1 MRRLAFVLA
10 ACFALCVSACGAVH
24 QQTPTGENYYSLGQ
38 QAFATHDYRGSAI
51 YFQKLIDQYPFS
63 PYAED
68 AELKI
73 GLSEYQMKHYAEA
86 IASLGDFEKM
96 HPTSKQIELAS
107 YYLAMSHFDQ
117 IGRPDQDQSNT
128 ELALQQF
135 EIIERRYPETGFSA
149 LAHQQISVCREML
162 ARHQLLIGDFYYKR
176 ANFRAAES
184 RLAEL
189 MQKWPDTPVG
199 DEALYQLGTTL
210 QKEGKKYSAAQ
221 AFTAVVLH
229 YPGTIYASKAK
240 YELKKLHQPVDTEDD
255 PLRLVLTES
264 GFGDTDQ
271 VTVRQGGDTALASAA
286 DSGAYPPL
294 PLLKAPPP
302 PASDADAP
310 SSIAPTGRT
319 PAADPPSSIS
329 SSAAAPGAA
338 GSGATASGATSAGA
352 AASGGAA
359 SGDAGDS
366 VSGAGALPATT
377 SSAAG
382 KAAPEAVVG
391 AVKAAALKPAT
402 LNKVRLS
409 SADPPLSVIFDLT
422 GTVPFESQLQ
432 NGSGSSTLTIRLKE
446 TKPASR
452 LATHLVFD
460 RSIFRD
466 CDIQTDAGE
475 TTVTV
480 NTSPVSRFAVIPL
493 NAPPRLLVTFT
504 PEERQPAA
512 TNVPTDQN
520 ANSSSIN

>member
-1 MRRLAFVLA
+1 MRRLDFVLA
-10 ACFALCVSACGAVH
+10 ACFALCVSACAAH

-128 ELALQQF
+128 DQALQQF
-135 EIIERRYPETGFSA
+135 EIIERRYPETGFAA

-240 YELKKLHQPVDTEDD
+240 HELKKLHQPVDTEDD

-310 SSIAPTGRT
+310 SSTAPTGGK
-319 PAADPPSSIS
+319 PVADPPSSIS
-329 SSAAAPGAA
+329 SKAAAPGAA
-338 GSGATASGATSAGA
+338 GA
-352 AASGGAA
+352 GGAA
-359 SGDAGDS
+359 SGRA
-366 VSGAGALPATT
+366 
-377 SSAAG
+377 
-382 KAAPEAVVG
+382 
-391 AVKAAALKPAT
+391 
-402 LNKVRLS
+402 R
-409 SADPPLSVIFDLT
+409 
-422 GTVPFESQLQ
+422 
-432 NGSGSSTLTIRLKE
+432 
-446 TKPASR
+446 
-452 LATHLVFD
+452 
-460 RSIFRD
+460 
-466 CDIQTDAGE
+466 
-475 TTVTV
+475 
-480 NTSPVSRFAVIPL
+480 
-493 NAPPRLLVTFT
+493 
-504 PEERQPAA
+504 
-512 TNVPTDQN
+512 
-520 ANSSSIN
+520 

>member
-10 ACFALCVSACGAVH
+10 AGIALCVSACAAH

-128 ELALQQF
+128 EQALQQF

-210 QKEGKKYSAAQ
+210 EKEGKKYSAAQ

-229 YPGTIYASKAK
+229 YPGTTYASKAK

-286 DSGAYPPL
+286 DSNAYPPL

-302 PASDADAP
+302 PPSDADAP
-310 SSIAPTGRT
+310 SSIRPTGGT
-319 PAADPPSSIS
+319 PAPEPPSSIS
-329 SSAAAPGAA
+329 S
-338 GSGATASGATSAGA
+338 GA
-352 AASGGAA
+352 AASGAAA
-359 SGDAGDS
+359 SGAAASDPAA
-366 VSGAGALPATT
+366 SGAAASGAAASGAAASTAVT
-377 SSAAG
+377 SGAAG
-382 KAAPEAVVG
+382 NATPEAVVG
-391 AVKAAALKPAT
+391 AVKTAALKPAT

-432 NGSGSSTLTIRLKE
+432 NGSGSSTLTIHLKE
-446 TKPASR
+446 TKPASQ

-480 NTSPVSRFAVIPL
+480 NTAPVSRFAVIPL

-504 PEERQPAA
+504 PQEQQPVG
-512 TNVPTDQN
+512 TSEPTDQS
-520 ANSSSIN
+520 ANSNSID

>member
-1 MRRLAFVLA
+1 MRRLALLLA
-10 ACFALCVSACGAVH
+10 ACFALCVSACAVH
-24 QQTPTGENYYSLGQ
+24 QQTPTGQNYYLLGQ
-38 QAFATHDYRGSAI
+38 QAFATHDYKGSAI

-73 GLSEYQMKHYAEA
+73 GLSEYQQKHYAEA
-86 IASLGDFEKM
+86 ISSLGDFEKM

-107 YYLAMSHFDQ
+107 YYLAMAHYDQ

-128 ELALQQF
+128 EQALQQF
-135 EIIERRYPETGFSA
+135 EIIERRYPETGFAA

-210 QKEGKKYSAAQ
+210 EKEGKKYSAAQ

-229 YPGTIYASKAK
+229 YPGTTYASKAK
-240 YELKKLHQPVDTEDD
+240 YELKKLHQPVDTEED
-255 PLRLVLTES
+255 PLHLVLTES
-264 GFGDTDQ
+264 GFSDTDD
-271 VTVRQGGDTALASAA
+271 VKVRQGDETAVASA
-286 DSGAYPPL
+286 DPGAYPPL
-294 PLLKAPPP
+294 PILKAPPP
-302 PASDADAP
+302 PPASPDAAAP
-310 SSIAPTGRT
+310 AASNSPTGPVAST
-319 PAADPPSSIS
+319 DGSSAASPRSSIS
-329 SSAAAPGAA
+329 PGAA
-338 GSGATASGATSAGA
+338 AAGA
-352 AASGGAA
+352 AAHS
-359 SGDAGDS
+359 
-366 VSGAGALPATT
+366 
-377 SSAAG
+377 
-382 KAAPEAVVG
+382 APEAAIG
-391 AVKAAALKPAT
+391 AVKTAERTGPAT

-422 GTVPFESQLQ
+422 GAVPFESQLQ
-432 NGSGSSTLTIRLKE
+432 NGSSSSTLTIHLKE
-446 TKPASR
+446 TKLAR
-452 LATHLVFD
+452 GVATHMTFD

-466 CDIQTDAGE
+466 CDIQADAEG

-480 NTSPVSRFAVIPL
+480 NTSPVSRFAVVPL

-504 PEERQPAA
+504 PEQQLPAGA
-512 TNVPTDQN
+512 GEPGSDSG
-520 ANSSSIN
+520 NSID

>member
-1 MRRLAFVLA
+1 MRRLRFVLA
-10 ACFALCVSACGAVH
+10 ACFALGVSACAVH
-24 QQTPTGENYYSLGQ
+24 QQTPTGENYYVLGQ

-73 GLSEYQMKHYAEA
+73 GLSQYQLKHYAEA
-86 IASLGDFEKM
+86 ISSLGDFEKM

-107 YYLAMSHFDQ
+107 YYLAMAHYDQ

-128 ELALQQF
+128 EQALQQF
-135 EIIERRYPETGFSA
+135 EIIERRYPETGFAA

-162 ARHQLLIGDFYYKR
+162 ARHQLLIGDFYYKK

-210 QKEGKKYSAAQ
+210 EKEGKKYSAAQ

-229 YPGTIYASKAK
+229 YPGTTYASKAK
-240 YELKKLHQPVDTEDD
+240 YELKKLHQPVDTEED
-255 PLRLVLTES
+255 PLHLVLTES

-271 VTVRQGGDTALASAA
+271 VKVRQGDETALAST
-286 DSGAYPPL
+286 DAYPPL
-294 PLLKAPPP
+294 PILKAPPTP
-302 PASDADAP
+302 PASPDADALP
-310 SSIAPTGRT
+310 GSTVPAASPNGTPAAAAAHSSIAPD
-319 PAADPPSSIS
+319 PAPSSAAVASADPPPAP
-329 SSAAAPGAA
+329 AA
-338 GSGATASGATSAGA
+338 AGA
-352 AASGGAA
+352 AKTAA
-359 SGDAGDS
+359 QTG
-366 VSGAGALPATT
+366 
-377 SSAAG
+377 
-382 KAAPEAVVG
+382 
-391 AVKAAALKPAT
+391 PAT

-422 GTVPFESQLQ
+422 GPVAFENQLQ
-432 NGSGSSTLTIRLKE
+432 SGSSSTTLTIHLKE
-446 TKPASR
+446 TRLAKG
-452 LATHLVFD
+452 LATHMVFD
-460 RSIFRD
+460 RSIFHD
-466 CDIQTDAGE
+466 CDIQSDAGG

-480 NTSPVSRFAVIPL
+480 NTSPVSRFAVVPL

-504 PEERQPAA
+504 PEQQGPAGTSEPSSA
-512 TNVPTDQN
+512 DSG
-520 ANSSSIN
+520 NSID

>member
-10 ACFALCVSACGAVH
+10 AGIALCVSACAAH

-73 GLSEYQMKHYAEA
+73 GLSQYQMKHYAEA

-128 ELALQQF
+128 EQALQQF
-135 EIIERRYPETGFSA
+135 EIIERRYPETGFAA

-210 QKEGKKYSAAQ
+210 EKEGKKYSAAQ

-229 YPGTIYASKAK
+229 YPGTTYASKAK
-240 YELKKLHQPVDTEDD
+240 YELKKLHQPVDTEED

-286 DSGAYPPL
+286 DSNAYPPL

-310 SSIAPTGRT
+310 GSIGPTGGT
-319 PAADPPSSIS
+319 PAVDPPSSIS
-329 SSAAAPGAA
+329 SGAAAPVAA
-338 GSGATASGATSAGA
+338 V
-352 AASGGAA
+352 
-359 SGDAGDS
+359 SGDAGDA
-366 VSGAGALPATT
+366 VSGSGASLAATL
-377 SSAAG
+377 SPAG

-391 AVKAAALKPAT
+391 AVKTAALKPAT

-432 NGSGSSTLTIRLKE
+432 NGSGSSTLTIHLKQ

-504 PEERQPAA
+504 PQEQQPAG
-512 TNVPTDQN
+512 TVEPTDQG
-520 ANSSSIN
+520 ANSNSID

>member
-1 MRRLAFVLA
+1 MRRLVFVLA
-10 ACFALCVSACGAVH
+10 ACIALCVSACGAVH

-38 QAFATHDYRGSAI
+38 QAFATHDYRGSGI

-135 EIIERRYPETGFSA
+135 EIIERRYPETGFAA

-229 YPGTIYASKAK
+229 YPGTIYASKAQ

-310 SSIAPTGRT
+310 SSTAPTGGK
-319 PAADPPSSIS
+319 PVADPPSSIS
-329 SSAAAPGAA
+329 SRAAAPGAA
-338 GSGATASGATSAGA
+338 GSGA
-352 AASGGAA
+352 AA
-359 SGDAGDS
+359 SGDAGDAVS
-366 VSGAGALPATT
+366 ASGASLAAT

-504 PEERQPAA
+504 PEEQQPAA
-512 TNVPTDQN
+512 TNEPTNQN
-520 ANSSSIN
+520 SNSNSID

>member
-1 MRRLAFVLA
+1 MRRLVFVLA
-10 ACFALCVSACGAVH
+10 ACIALCVSACGAVH

-128 ELALQQF
+128 EQALQQF
-135 EIIERRYPETGFSA
+135 EIIERRYPETGFAA

-210 QKEGKKYSAAQ
+210 EKEGKKYSAAQ

-240 YELKKLHQPVDTEDD
+240 YELKKLHQPVDTEED

-271 VTVRQGGDTALASAA
+271 VMVRQGGDTTLASAA

-310 SSIAPTGRT
+310 SSIASTGGK

-329 SSAAAPGAA
+329 SRAAAPG
-338 GSGATASGATSAGA
+338 T
-352 AASGGAA
+352 AA

-366 VSGAGALPATT
+366 VSGAGALLATT

-391 AVKAAALKPAT
+391 AVKTAALKPAT

>member
-1 MRRLAFVLA
+1 MRRLAFLLA
-10 ACFALCVSACGAVH
+10 ACVALGVSACAAH
-24 QQTPTGENYYSLGQ
+24 QQTPTGQNYYLLGQ
-38 QAFATHDYRGSAI
+38 QSFATHDYKGSAI

-73 GLSEYQMKHYAEA
+73 GLSEYQQKHYAEA
-86 IASLGDFEKM
+86 ISSLGDFEKM

-107 YYLAMSHFDQ
+107 YYLAMAHYDQ

-128 ELALQQF
+128 EQALQQF
-135 EIIERRYPETGFSA
+135 EIIERRYPETGFAA

-210 QKEGKKYSAAQ
+210 EKEGKKYSAAQ

-229 YPGTIYASKAK
+229 YPSTIYASKAK
-240 YELKKLHQPVDTEDD
+240 YELKKLHQPVDTEED
-255 PLRLVLTES
+255 PLHLVLTES
-264 GFGDTDQ
+264 GFSDTDD
-271 VTVRQGGDTALASAA
+271 VKVRQGDETAVASA
-286 DSGAYPPL
+286 DSNAYPPI
-294 PLLKAPPP
+294 PILKAPPP
-302 PASDADAP
+302 SPASPNADASAGSNGP
-310 SSIAPTGRT
+310 VASTEGASAAPPR
-319 PAADPPSSIS
+319 SSIS
-329 SSAAAPGAA
+329 PVAPAAGTAAP
-338 GSGATASGATSAGA
+338 AT
-352 AASGGAA
+352 
-359 SGDAGDS
+359 
-366 VSGAGALPATT
+366 
-377 SSAAG
+377 
-382 KAAPEAVVG
+382 PEAAIG
-391 AVKAAALKPAT
+391 AVKTAARTGPAT

-422 GTVPFESQLQ
+422 GAVPFESQLQ
-432 NGSGSSTLTIRLKE
+432 NGSSSSTLTIHLKE
-446 TKPASR
+446 TRLAHG
-452 LATHLVFD
+452 LATHMTFD

-466 CDIQTDAGE
+466 CDIQAGADG

-480 NTSPVSRFAVIPL
+480 NTSPVSRFAVVPL

-504 PEERQPAA
+504 PEQQQPVGASE
-512 TNVPTDQN
+512 PGSDSG
-520 ANSSSIN
+520 NSID

>member
-1 MRRLAFVLA
+1 MRRLTFVLA
-10 ACFALCVSACGAVH
+10 AGLALCVSACAAH

-73 GLSEYQMKHYAEA
+73 GLSHYQLQHYAEA
-86 IASLGDFEKM
+86 ISSLGDFEKM
-96 HPTSKQIELAS
+96 HPTSKQIEIAS
-107 YYLAMSHFDQ
+107 YYLAMAHYDQ

-128 ELALQQF
+128 EEALQQF
-135 EIIERRYPETGFSA
+135 EIIERRYPETGFAA

-199 DEALYQLGTTL
+199 DAALYQLGTTL
-210 QKEGKKYSAAQ
+210 EKEGKKYSAAQ

-229 YPGTIYASKAK
+229 YPGTIYANKAK
-240 YELKKLHQPVDTEDD
+240 YELKKLHQPVDTEED
-255 PLRLVLTES
+255 PLHLVLTES

-271 VTVRQGGDTALASAA
+271 VRVRQGDETALASAS
-286 DSGAYPPL
+286 DSGAYAPIPI
-294 PLLKAPPP
+294 LKAPPSP
-302 PASDADAP
+302 PASPDADVPPGSANPANPAGSIASADGAPAADAP
-310 SSIAPTGRT
+310 SSVPSGPAVASAAIAE
-319 PAADPPSSIS
+319 PAAPAH
-329 SSAAAPGAA
+329 AAAGRAMNTAA
-338 GSGATASGATSAGA
+338 ERTG
-352 AASGGAA
+352 
-359 SGDAGDS
+359 
-366 VSGAGALPATT
+366 
-377 SSAAG
+377 
-382 KAAPEAVVG
+382 
-391 AVKAAALKPAT
+391 PAT

-422 GTVPFESQLQ
+422 GPVAFENQLQ
-432 NGSGSSTLTIRLKE
+432 GGSSSSTLTIRLKE
-446 TKPASR
+446 TKLASG
-452 LATHLVFD
+452 LATHMVFD
-460 RSIFRD
+460 RSIFHD
-466 CDIQTDAGE
+466 CDIQTDAGG

-480 NTSPVSRFAVIPL
+480 STSPVSRFAVVPL

-504 PEERQPAA
+504 PEQQQPSSGSEPS
-512 TNVPTDQN
+512 NDSG
-520 ANSSSIN
+520 NSID

>member
-1 MRRLAFVLA
+1 MRRLVFVLA
-10 ACFALCVSACGAVH
+10 ACIALCVSACGAVH

-135 EIIERRYPETGFSA
+135 EIIERRYPETGFAA

-210 QKEGKKYSAAQ
+210 EKEGKKYSAAQ

-240 YELKKLHQPVDTEDD
+240 YELKKLHQPVDTEED

-264 GFGDTDQ
+264 GFSDTDQ
-271 VTVRQGGDTALASAA
+271 VMVRQGGDTTLASAA

-310 SSIAPTGRT
+310 SSTAPTGGK
-319 PAADPPSSIS
+319 PVADPPSSIS
-329 SSAAAPGAA
+329 SRAAAPG
-338 GSGATASGATSAGA
+338 T
-352 AASGGAA
+352 AA

-366 VSGAGALPATT
+366 VSGAGALLATT

-382 KAAPEAVVG
+382 KAAPEAVIG
-391 AVKAAALKPAT
+391 AVKTAALKPAT

>member
-1 MRRLAFVLA
+1 
-10 ACFALCVSACGAVH
+10 
-24 QQTPTGENYYSLGQ
+24 
-38 QAFATHDYRGSAI
+38 
-51 YFQKLIDQYPFS
+51 
-63 PYAED
+63 
-68 AELKI
+68 
-73 GLSEYQMKHYAEA
+73 
-86 IASLGDFEKM
+86 
-96 HPTSKQIELAS
+96 
-107 YYLAMSHFDQ
+107 
-117 IGRPDQDQSNT
+117 
-128 ELALQQF
+128 
-135 EIIERRYPETGFSA
+135 
-149 LAHQQISVCREML
+149 
-162 ARHQLLIGDFYYKR
+162 
-176 ANFRAAES
+176 
-184 RLAEL
+184 
-189 MQKWPDTPVG
+189 VG

-210 QKEGKKYSAAQ
+210 EKEGKKYSAAQ

-240 YELKKLHQPVDTEDD
+240 YELKKLHQPVDTEED

-271 VTVRQGGDTALASAA
+271 VMVRQGGDTTLASAA

-310 SSIAPTGRT
+310 SSIASTGGK

-329 SSAAAPGAA
+329 SRAAAPG
-338 GSGATASGATSAGA
+338 T
-352 AASGGAA
+352 AA

-366 VSGAGALPATT
+366 VSGAGALLATT

-382 KAAPEAVVG
+382 KAAPEAVIG
-391 AVKAAALKPAT
+391 AVKTAALKPAT

>member
-10 ACFALCVSACGAVH
+10 AGIALCVSACAAH

-73 GLSEYQMKHYAEA
+73 GLSQYQMKHYAEA

-128 ELALQQF
+128 EQALQQF
-135 EIIERRYPETGFSA
+135 EIIERRYPETGFAA

-210 QKEGKKYSAAQ
+210 EKEGKKYSAAQ

-229 YPGTIYASKAK
+229 YPGTTYASKAK
-240 YELKKLHQPVDTEDD
+240 YELKKLHQPVDTEED

-286 DSGAYPPL
+286 DSSAYTPL

-310 SSIAPTGRT
+310 GSIGPTRGT
-319 PAADPPSSIS
+319 PAADPASSIS
-329 SSAAAPGAA
+329 SGAAAPGA
-338 GSGATASGATSAGA
+338 
-352 AASGGAA
+352 AA
-359 SGDAGDS
+359 SGDAGDA
-366 VSGAGALPATT
+366 VSGPGAPLAAT

-382 KAAPEAVVG
+382 KATPEAVVG
-391 AVKAAALKPAT
+391 AVKPAALKPAT

-432 NGSGSSTLTIRLKE
+432 NGSGSSTLTIHLKE
-446 TKPASR
+446 TKPASQ

-504 PEERQPAA
+504 PQEQQPAG
-512 TNVPTDQN
+512 TVEPTDQG
-520 ANSSSIN
+520 ANSNSID

>member
-1 MRRLAFVLA
+1 MRRLNFVLA
-10 ACFALCVSACGAVH
+10 AGLALCMWACAAH

-38 QAFATHDYRGSAI
+38 QAFATHDYKGSVI

-73 GLSEYQMKHYAEA
+73 GLSHYQLQHYAEA
-86 IASLGDFEKM
+86 ISSLGDFEKM

-107 YYLAMSHFDQ
+107 YYLAMAHYDQ
-117 IGRPDQDQSNT
+117 IGRADQDQSNT
-128 ELALQQF
+128 EQALQQF
-135 EIIERRYPETGFSA
+135 EIIERRYPETGFAA

-210 QKEGKKYSAAQ
+210 EKEGKKYSAAQ

-229 YPGTIYASKAK
+229 YPGTIFANKAK
-240 YELKKLHQPVDTEDD
+240 YELKKLHQPVDTEED
-255 PLRLVLTES
+255 PLHLVLTES

-271 VTVRQGGDTALASAA
+271 VRVRQGDETALASAA
-286 DSGAYPPL
+286 DSNAYPPL
-294 PLLKAPPP
+294 PILKAPPP
-302 PASDADAP
+302 ASPDADAPPGSANPEGSIASTDSAPASDAP
-310 SSIAPTGRT
+310 N
-319 PAADPPSSIS
+319 SIS
-329 SSAAAPGAA
+329 SGAAAPGAA
-338 GSGATASGATSAGA
+338 AAVAPAS
-352 AASGGAA
+352 
-359 SGDAGDS
+359 
-366 VSGAGALPATT
+366 ATT
-377 SSAAG
+377 ADATTTAARTG
-382 KAAPEAVVG
+382 
-391 AVKAAALKPAT
+391 PAT

-422 GTVPFESQLQ
+422 GPVAFENQLQ
-432 NGSGSSTLTIRLKE
+432 GGSSSSTLTIRLKE
-446 TKPASR
+446 TKLANG
-452 LATHLVFD
+452 LATHMVFD
-460 RSIFRD
+460 RSIFHD
-466 CDIQTDAGE
+466 CDIQADAEG

-480 NTSPVSRFAVIPL
+480 NTSPVSRFAVVPL

-504 PEERQPAA
+504 PEQQQPSGA
-512 TNVPTDQN
+512 TEPSGDNP
-520 ANSSSIN
+520 NSID

>member
-1 MRRLAFVLA
+1 VRLQ
-10 ACFALCVSACGAVH
+10 ACG
-24 QQTPTGENYYSLGQ
+24 
-38 QAFATHDYRGSAI
+38 
-51 YFQKLIDQYPFS
+51 
-63 PYAED
+63 
-68 AELKI
+68 
-73 GLSEYQMKHYAEA
+73 
-86 IASLGDFEKM
+86 
-96 HPTSKQIELAS
+96 
-107 YYLAMSHFDQ
+107 
-117 IGRPDQDQSNT
+117 NT
-128 ELALQQF
+128 EQALQQF
-135 EIIERRYPETGFSA
+135 EIIERRYPETGFAA

-210 QKEGKKYSAAQ
+210 EKEGKKYSAAQ

-294 PLLKAPPP
+294 PLLKAPPS

-310 SSIAPTGRT
+310 SSIAPTGGT
-319 PAADPPSSIS
+319 PVADPPSSIS

-338 GSGATASGATSAGA
+338 GSGAGASLAATS
-352 AASGGAA
+352 SG
-359 SGDAGDS
+359 
-366 VSGAGALPATT
+366 
-377 SSAAG
+377 AG

-391 AVKAAALKPAT
+391 AVKTAALTGPAT

-422 GTVPFESQLQ
+422 GTVPFDSQLQ
-432 NGSGSSTLTIRLKE
+432 NGSGSSTLTIHLKE
-446 TKPASR
+446 TRPAAR

-466 CDIQTDAGE
+466 CDIQSEAGE

-504 PEERQPAA
+504 PEEQQPAA
-512 TNVPTDQN
+512 TSEPTDQN
-520 ANSSSIN
+520 ANSNSID

>member
-1 MRRLAFVLA
+1 MRRLALLLA
-10 ACFALCVSACGAVH
+10 ACFALCVSACAVH
-24 QQTPTGENYYSLGQ
+24 QQTPTGQNYYLLGQ
-38 QAFATHDYRGSAI
+38 QAFATHDYKGSAI

-73 GLSEYQMKHYAEA
+73 GLSEYQQKHYAEA
-86 IASLGDFEKM
+86 ISSLGDFEKM

-107 YYLAMSHFDQ
+107 YYLAMAHYDQ

-128 ELALQQF
+128 EQALQQF
-135 EIIERRYPETGFSA
+135 EIIERRYPETGFAA

-210 QKEGKKYSAAQ
+210 EKEGKKYSAAQ

-229 YPGTIYASKAK
+229 YPGTSYASKAK
-240 YELKKLHQPVDTEDD
+240 YELKKLHQPVDTEED
-255 PLRLVLTES
+255 PLHLVLTES
-264 GFGDTDQ
+264 GFSDTDD
-271 VTVRQGGDTALASAA
+271 VKVRQGDETAVASA
-286 DSGAYPPL
+286 DPGAYPPL
-294 PLLKAPPP
+294 PILKAPPP
-302 PASDADAP
+302 PPASPDAAAP
-310 SSIAPTGRT
+310 AASNSPTGPVAST
-319 PAADPPSSIS
+319 DGSSAASPRSSIS
-329 SSAAAPGAA
+329 PGAA
-338 GSGATASGATSAGA
+338 
-352 AASGGAA
+352 
-359 SGDAGDS
+359 
-366 VSGAGALPATT
+366 
-377 SSAAG
+377 AAG
-382 KAAPEAVVG
+382 TAAHSAPEAAIG
-391 AVKAAALKPAT
+391 AVKTAERTGPAT

-422 GTVPFESQLQ
+422 GAVPFESQLQ
-432 NGSGSSTLTIRLKE
+432 NGSSSSTLTIHLKE
-446 TKPASR
+446 TKLAR
-452 LATHLVFD
+452 GVATHMTFD

-466 CDIQTDAGE
+466 CDIQADAEG

-480 NTSPVSRFAVIPL
+480 NTSPVSRFAVVPL

-504 PEERQPAA
+504 PEQQLPAGA
-512 TNVPTDQN
+512 GEPGSDSG
-520 ANSSSIN
+520 NSID